1 LRGVATEQAE
11 FSFALIISL
20 VPFDTL
26 RNEKDNRM
34 IDLPKA
40 ARKITWI
47 LFANQSLA
55 SAGFIA
61 SATIN
66 SIIGAQLGGSASFA
80 GVPSAV
86 YQVGAAFA
94 ASAWGYIMDR
104 IGRRNGMV
112 AGLIIGVIGNMLVLV
127 AIGSSSFFLFLAGM
141 VLMGI
146 TNAAVVLGRFAAAEV
161 NPPENRGAA
170 ISNVVLGGT
179 FGAIVGPLLVG
190 PVGIFASTLGMDEL
204 AGAYIATLVLFAISA
219 VVVFVGLRPDPR
231 DLGKQ
236 VAAAHPDPALTA
248 TGPARPIFE
257 ILRQPAALVAVS
269 AMSLGQVVMVAIMVI
284 TSLHMRDHQHNLS
297 DISAVIASHTFGM
310 FAFSVISGRLAD
322 KWGRGPVILTGTA
335 TLLLACI
342 TAPLSPDVFPLA
354 VALFLLGLGWNFCFV
369 GGSALLA
376 DQLSPLER
384 SRTQGMNDLLVGLA
398 SATGSLGSGIVFA
411 ASNYTVIAI
420 VAGVLALIPFLMSLL
435 WIRKKP
441 VPVAAEIKLPGD

>member
-1 LRGVATEQAE
+1 MT
-11 FSFALIISL
+11 SL
-20 VPFDTL
+20 STL
-26 RNEKDNRM
+26 
-34 IDLPKA
+34 

-66 SIIGAQLGGSASFA
+66 SIIGTKLGGSASFA

-86 YQVGAAFA
+86 YLLGAALA
-94 ASAWGYIMDR
+94 ASAWGYVMDR
-104 IGRRNGMV
+104 IGRRNGIV
-112 AGLIIGVIGNMLVLV
+112 SGLIIGVIGNALVLF
-127 AIGSSSFFLFLAGM
+127 AIETSSLSLFLIGM

-161 NPPENRGAA
+161 NPPEKRGAA

-179 FGAIVGPLLVG
+179 FGAIIGPLLVG
-190 PVGIFASTLGMDEL
+190 PMGNFVRTFGMDEL
-204 AGAYIATLVLFAISA
+204 AGAYLATLILFVISA
-219 VVVFVGLRPDPR
+219 IVVFAGLRPDPR

-236 VAAAHPDPALTA
+236 VAAEHPDPALTTF
-248 TGPARPIFE
+248 TGEARPIFE

-269 AMSLGQVVMVAIMVI
+269 AMALGQVVMVAIMVI
-284 TSLHMRDHQHNLS
+284 TSLHMRNHQHNLR
-297 DISAVIASHTFGM
+297 DISAVISSHTFGM
-310 FAFSVISGRLAD
+310 YAFSVLSGRLSD
-322 KWGRGPVILTGTA
+322 RWGRGPVILMGTS

-342 TAPLSPDVFPLA
+342 TAPLSPNVFPLA

-384 SRTQGMNDLLVGLA
+384 SRTQGTNDLLVGLA
-398 SATGSLGSGIVFA
+398 SAMGSLGSGFVFA

-420 VAGVLALIPFLMSLL
+420 VAGVLALIPFSMSLF
-435 WIRKKP
+435 WVRRKTIP
-441 VPVAAEIKLPGD
+441 AVADIKLTTD

>member
-1 LRGVATEQAE
+1 MT
-11 FSFALIISL
+11 
-20 VPFDTL
+20 
-26 RNEKDNRM
+26 
-34 IDLPKA
+34 DLAKA

-47 LFANQSLA
+47 LFANQSLT

-66 SIIGAQLGGSASFA
+66 SIIGAKLGGSASFA

-86 YQVGAAFA
+86 YLLGAAFA

-112 AGLIIGVIGNMLVLV
+112 AGLVIGVVGNLLVLI
-127 AIGSSSFFLFLAGM
+127 AIGGSSFILFLTGM

-161 NPPENRGAA
+161 NPPEKRGAA

-190 PVGIFASTLGMDEL
+190 PVGSLAKSLGMDEL
-204 AGAYIATLVLFAISA
+204 AGAYIATFVLFVISA
-219 VVVFVGLRPDPR
+219 VVVFAGLRPDPR

-236 VAAAHPDPALTA
+236 VAAAHPGPALTA
-248 TGPARPIFE
+248 TGEARPIFE
-257 ILRQPAALVAVS
+257 ILRQPAALLAVS
-269 AMSLGQVVMVAIMVI
+269 AMALGQVVMVAIMVI
-284 TSLHMRDHQHNLS
+284 TSLHMSHHQHNLR

-310 FAFSVISGRLAD
+310 FAFSVLSGRLAD
-322 KWGRGPVILTGTA
+322 RWGRGPVILTGAA

-369 GGSALLA
+369 GGSALLS
-376 DQLSPLER
+376 DQLSPVER
-384 SRTQGMNDLLVGLA
+384 SRTQGTNDLFVGLA
-398 SATGSLGSGIVFA
+398 SAVGSLGSGIVFA

-420 VAGVLALIPFLMSLL
+420 VAGVLALVPFLMSLL
-435 WIRKKP
+435 WLRSGSTSLGS
-441 VPVAAEIKLPGD
+441 EIKLPGD

>member
-1 LRGVATEQAE
+1 MT
-11 FSFALIISL
+11 
-20 VPFDTL
+20 
-26 RNEKDNRM
+26 
-34 IDLPKA
+34 DLAKA

-47 LFANQSLA
+47 LFANQSLT

-66 SIIGAQLGGSASFA
+66 SIIGAKLGGSASFA

-86 YQVGAAFA
+86 YLLGAALA

-112 AGLIIGVIGNMLVLV
+112 AGLVIGVIGNLLVLI
-127 AIGSSSFFLFLAGM
+127 AIGGSSFILFLTGM

-161 NPPENRGAA
+161 NPPEKRGAA

-190 PVGIFASTLGMDEL
+190 PVGSLAKSLGMDEL
-204 AGAYIATLVLFAISA
+204 AGAYIATFVLFVISA
-219 VVVFVGLRPDPR
+219 VVVFAGLRPDPR

-236 VAAAHPDPALTA
+236 VAAAHPGPALTA
-248 TGPARPIFE
+248 TGEARPIFE
-257 ILRQPAALVAVS
+257 ILRQPAALLAVS
-269 AMSLGQVVMVAIMVI
+269 AMALGQVVMVAIMVI
-284 TSLHMRDHQHNLS
+284 TSLHMSHHQHNLR

-310 FAFSVISGRLAD
+310 FAFSVLSGRLAD
-322 KWGRGPVILTGTA
+322 RWGRGPVILTGAA

-369 GGSALLA
+369 GGSALLS
-376 DQLSPLER
+376 DQLSPVER
-384 SRTQGMNDLLVGLA
+384 SRTQGTNDLFVGLA
-398 SATGSLGSGIVFA
+398 SAVGSLGSGIVFA

-420 VAGVLALIPFLMSLL
+420 VAGVLALVPFLMSIL
-435 WIRKKP
+435 WLRSRP
-441 VPVAAEIKLPGD
+441 TSLSSEIKLPGD

>member
-1 LRGVATEQAE
+1 MT
-11 FSFALIISL
+11 
-20 VPFDTL
+20 
-26 RNEKDNRM
+26 
-34 IDLPKA
+34 DLSRL
-40 ARKITWI
+40 ARRITWV

-66 SIIGAQLGGSASFA
+66 SIIGARLGGSASYA

-112 AGLIIGVIGNMLVLV
+112 AGLVIGVIGNALVLL
-127 AIGSSSFFLFLAGM
+127 AIGASSLMLFLAGM
-141 VLMGI
+141 VLMGV

-161 NPPENRGAA
+161 NPPEKRGAA

-190 PVGIFASTLGMDEL
+190 PVGNLARNLGMDEL
-204 AGAYIATLVLFAISA
+204 AGAYIATLVLFAISS

-236 VAAAHPDPALTA
+236 VAAAHPDPEQTI
-248 TGPARPIFE
+248 TGEARPIFQ
-257 ILRQPAALVAVS
+257 ILRQPAALLAVT
-269 AMSLGQVVMVAIMVI
+269 AMALGQVVMVAIMVI
-284 TSLHMRDHQHNLS
+284 TSLHMSNHQHHLS

-310 FAFSVISGRLAD
+310 FAFSVLSGRLAD
-322 KWGRGPVILTGTA
+322 RWGRGPVILTGA
-335 TLLLACI
+335 STLLLACI
-342 TAPLSPDVFPLA
+342 TAPLSPNVLPLA

-384 SRTQGMNDLLVGLA
+384 SRTQGTNDLFVGLA
-398 SATGSLGSGIVFA
+398 SAIGSLGSGIVFA
-411 ASNYTVIAI
+411 ASNYTVITI
-420 VAGVLALIPFLMSLL
+420 VAGVLALIPFLMSLFWL
-435 WIRKKP
+435 RGRSSRL
-441 VPVAAEIKLPGD
+441 AEGMKLPGD